1 MMNDSSLDKSLPT
14 GTPVPFLEEIL
25 STLRHQLG
33 NSVNA
38 LKVTL
43 DVLHENFDL
52 FDDEKKREYLERA
65 QEVLARQQ
73 AMVDAMRSY
82 SSVNVNDQKPI
93 EFLSFWE
100 QFQVT
105 LRHRTGKV
113 TWIQPLQSGPHQV
126 MGSPIAIQTVLI
138 QLVENALDAVE
149 GIENPRIELS
159 VTSEGDRIRIGVK
172 DNGCGIKQRDMSKIF
187 VPFFTT
193 KPKRKGLGLSIAL
206 KLMSQMGGRLEIEP
220 HAEGGT
226 VATIWLQRVGGENH
240 GQAIHQ

>member
-1 MMNDSSLDKSLPT
+1 MMNDSSLDKSLT
-14 GTPVPFLEEIL
+14 TDTPVPFLEDIL

-52 FDDEKKREYLERA
+52 FNDEKKREYLERA

-100 QFQVT
+100 QFLST
-105 LRHRTGKV
+105 LRQRTEKI
-113 TWIQPLQSGPHQV
+113 TSIQNLQAGPYHV
-126 MGSPIAIQTVLI
+126 MGSPIAIQTVLF

-149 GIENPRIELS
+149 GLENPRIELS
-159 VTSEGDRIRIGVK
+159 VTSEAERIRIGVK
-172 DNGCGIKQRDMSKIF
+172 DNGCGIKQKDMSKIF
-187 VPFFTT
+187 VPLFTT

-206 KLMSQMGGRLEIEP
+206 KLMTQMGGRLEIGP
-220 HAEGGT
+220 LAEGGT
-226 VATIWLQRVGGENH
+226 VATIWLQRVDGENH